1 MLLSPFTFQQ
11 MLKIVI
17 PRNMTTTVKHLKRA
31 GRNIKFASGGR
42 KGFIRET
49 GDRVMLVRSMDIPVK
64 VADGNDI
71 GLCGSDCVEEREL
84 ELGIKPEVLSEYIY
98 GRKEFNGPQPT
109 LDLIV
114 PEDDEITRTRDI
126 EPGTMILTEHPTLA
140 RLYLEQNGLRVAIL
154 GREERAPKDPG
165 EFRNWCR
172 ENGYVGIEI
181 VHGRIAES
189 VWNGEGYGIGVNE
202 SGKTLIENGLRVL
215 DRLRKIEIQLI
226 ADHDALRD
234 EEKGPEIES
243 LYRALDR
250 AIPAVNRESE
260 ATFRRTI
267 ER

>member
-1 MLLSPFTFQQ
+1 

-17 PRNMTTTVKHLKRA
+17 PENMFTTVEHLKRA
-31 GRNIKFASGGR
+31 GRKIKFASGGR
-42 KGFIRET
+42 RGFIKDTR
-49 GDRVMLVRSMDIPVK
+49 DSVMLARSMDIPLK

-98 GRKEFNGPQPT
+98 GRKKFDGPQPT

-114 PEDDEITRTRDI
+114 PQDDQITRTRDI
-126 EPGTMILTEHPTLA
+126 KPGTMILTEHPILV
-140 RLYLEQNGLRVAIL
+140 RLYLEQNGLRVATL
-154 GREERAPKDPG
+154 GREEQAPKNPG

-172 ENGYVGIEI
+172 EKGCIGIEI

-202 SGKTLIENGLRVL
+202 SGSTLIENSLRVL
-215 DRLRKIEIQLI
+215 DTLRKIEVQLI
-226 ADHDALRD
+226 ADYDALMD
-234 EEKGPEIES
+234 EEKGSEIES

-250 AIPAVNRESE
+250 AIPPINRESE
-260 ATFRRTI
+260 STLHFLR
-267 ER
+267 EREI

>member
-1 MLLSPFTFQQ
+1 

-17 PRNMTTTVKHLKRA
+17 PENMTTTVEHLKRA
-31 GRNIKFASGGR
+31 GHKIKFASGGR
-42 KGFIRET
+42 RGLIRET
-49 GDRVMLVRSMDIPVK
+49 GDGVLLVRSLDIPIK

-84 ELGIKPEVLSEYIY
+84 ELGIKLEVISGYIY
-98 GRKEFNGPQPT
+98 GRRKFNGPQPT

-114 PEDDEITRTRDI
+114 PEDDEIARTRDI
-126 EPGTMILTEHPTLA
+126 EPGTMILTEHPALATLH
-140 RLYLEQNGLRVAIL
+140 LEQNDLRVAIL
-154 GREERAPKDPG
+154 GRGEQAPKNPG

-202 SGKTLIENGLRVL
+202 SGDTLTQNGLRVL
-215 DRLRKIEIQLI
+215 DTLRKIQVQLI
-226 ADHDALRD
+226 ADVEALRD
-234 EEKGPEIES
+234 EQKGPKIES

-260 ATFRRTI
+260 AIFRRTV